1 MSDKETGRNLNDFG
15 AAIDKVVAAYNDRLL
30 WVAYSKNKLTKEAAR
45 VLVEQWSSFTRHS
58 RQCWAFVVGNC
69 PIVEVRK
76 FIVAENL
83 YEEEAQE
90 GHSHFE
96 ILARMGIALGLTR
109 DQIVNARPLPSTVVA
124 MRAWEA
130 LTKNRTGYEGLA
142 AKLVLERT
150 NAPQCGNFS
159 HHQDEHWRRQ
169 LGLTREE
176 TEFWWM
182 HDAVDQ
188 VHGDG
193 SLHLLEKY
201 VTRDAERKAA
211 LRAAEE
217 SMMAWQVYFDGFY
230 DEGLRRSQP
239 A

>member
-1 MSDKETGRNLNDFG
+1 MGERQTEFAK
-15 AAIDKVVAAYNDRLL
+15 AIDKIVADCNDRLL
-30 WVAYSKNKLTKEAAR
+30 WVPYSKSQLSKPAAR
-45 VLVEQWSSFTRHS
+45 VLIEQWSSFTRHS

-76 FIVAENL
+76 FVVTENL

-90 GHSHFE
+90 GRSHFE

-109 DQIVNARPLPSTVVA
+109 EEIVDAKPLPTTVVA

-130 LTKNRTGYEGLA
+130 LTKNRTWYEGLA

-159 HHQDEHWRRQ
+159 HYQDEYWRRQ
-169 LGLTREE
+169 LGLSRED

-188 VHGDG
+188 IHGDG
-193 SLHLLEKY
+193 SLKLLESHLSSD
-201 VTRDAERKAA
+201 VQRTAA

-217 SMMAWQVYFDGFY
+217 SLMAWQVYFDGFY
-230 DEGLRRSQP
+230 YEGLIRTAAES
-239 A
+239 